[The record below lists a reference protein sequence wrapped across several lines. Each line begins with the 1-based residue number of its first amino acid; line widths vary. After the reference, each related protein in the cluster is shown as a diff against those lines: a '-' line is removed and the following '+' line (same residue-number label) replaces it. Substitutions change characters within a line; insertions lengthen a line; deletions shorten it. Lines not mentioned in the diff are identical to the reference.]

1 MIYTIVAKDKDDKV
15 VAYFDFDCVRSF
27 DLNMSANVSSTPVES
42 AETVTDNISYEP
54 NTYSIEAIIS
64 SYGIFDATK
73 EIVYDG
79 RGLRQV
85 SSNGQA
91 KESLKTHLTAREKL
105 MQLFFSRQTVSLIE
119 SDRKPLVYN
128 NPQEAYE
135 MQKQGHFVESESC
148 TITSLKISYPESAD
162 DAFYVSMSIQKVLL
176 ASVQVLE
183 MTPDE
188 MIPQVTPLLQTPTSV
203 STTTD
208 TTDVSSGDMKS
219 PTTDVSSGDMKSPT
233 TPTVPSS
240 QTSEV
245 KKNAVRYTDPAF
257 ESKLKT
263 YQNEYAAKAAANI
276 ASARSNN
283 QQQYGAKWTAT
294 GWVVE
299 LVSD

>member
-42 AETVTDNISYEP
+42 AETITDNISYEP

-79 RGLRQV
+79 QGLRQV

-91 KESLKTHLTAREKL
+91 KEGLKTHLTAREKL

-148 TITSLKISYPESAD
+148 IITSLKISYPESAD

-183 MTPDE
+183 MSPDE
-188 MIPQVTPLLQTPTSV
+188 MTQQVTPLLQTPSSV

-208 TTDVSSGDMKS
+208 TTDVSSSDMKS
-219 PTTDVSSGDMKSPT
+219 PSSPSST
-233 TPTVPSS
+233 STTVPSS

-257 ESKLKT
+257 ESQRKA
-263 YQNEYAAKAAANI
+263 YQSEYAAKAAANI

-283 QQQYGAKWTAT
+283 QQMYGAKWTSA

-299 LVSD
+299 LVGN

>member
-42 AETVTDNISYEP
+42 AETITDNISYEP

-79 RGLRQV
+79 QGLRQV

-148 TITSLKISYPESAD
+148 IITSLKISYPESAD

-183 MTPDE
+183 MSPDE
-188 MIPQVTPLLQTPTSV
+188 MTPQVTPLLQTPSSV

-208 TTDVSSGDMKS
+208 TTDVSSSDMKS
-219 PTTDVSSGDMKSPT
+219 PSSPSST
-233 TPTVPSS
+233 STTVPNS

-257 ESKLKT
+257 ESQRKA
-263 YQNEYAAKAAANI
+263 YQSEYAAKAAANI

-283 QQQYGAKWTAT
+283 QQMYGARWTSA

-299 LVSD
+299 LVGN

>member
-42 AETVTDNISYEP
+42 AETITDNISYEP

-79 RGLRQV
+79 QGLRKV

-91 KESLKTHLTAREKL
+91 KEGLKTHLTAREKL
-105 MQLFFSRQTVSLIE
+105 MQLFRSRQTVSLIE

-148 TITSLKISYPESAD
+148 IITSLKISYPESAD

-188 MIPQVTPLLQTPTSV
+188 MTPQVTPLLQTPSSV

-208 TTDVSSGDMKS
+208 TTDVSSADMKS
-219 PTTDVSSGDMKSPT
+219 PIAPT

-257 ESKLKT
+257 ESQRKA
-263 YQNEYAAKAAANI
+263 YQSEYAAKAAANI

-283 QQQYGAKWTAT
+283 QQMYGARWTAA

-299 LVSD
+299 LVSN

>member
-42 AETVTDNISYEP
+42 AETITDNISYEP

-85 SSNGQA
+85 NSQA

-105 MQLFFSRQTVSLIE
+105 MQLFFSRQTISLIE

-148 TITSLKISYPESAD
+148 IITSLKISYPESAD

-188 MIPQVTPLLQTPTSV
+188 MTPQVTPLLQTPSSV

-219 PTTDVSSGDMKSPT
+219 PIAPT

-257 ESKLKT
+257 ESQRKA

-283 QQQYGAKWTAT
+283 QQIYGARWTAT

>member
-42 AETVTDNISYEP
+42 AETITDNISYEP

-85 SSNGQA
+85 NSQA

-135 MQKQGHFVESESC
+135 MQKQGHFVENESC
-148 TITSLKISYPESAD
+148 IITSLKISYPESAD

-183 MTPDE
+183 MTPED

-208 TTDVSSGDMKS
+208 TTDVSSGGMKS
-219 PTTDVSSGDMKSPT
+219 PIAPT
-233 TPTVPSS
+233 TPTAPSS

-257 ESKLKT
+257 ESQRKA

-283 QQQYGAKWTAT
+283 QQQYGARWTAA

>member
-42 AETVTDNISYEP
+42 AETITDNISYEP
-54 NTYSIEAIIS
+54 NTYSIEAILS
-64 SYGIFDATK
+64 SYGIFEATK

-79 RGLRQV
+79 QGLRQV

-91 KESLKTHLTAREKL
+91 KEGLKTHLTAREKL

-119 SDRKPLVYN
+119 SDRKPLVYD

-148 TITSLKISYPESAD
+148 IITSLKISYPESAD

-188 MIPQVTPLLQTPTSV
+188 MTPQVTPLLQTPSSV

-219 PTTDVSSGDMKSPT
+219 PTTPT

-257 ESKLKT
+257 ESQRKT
-263 YQNEYAAKAAANI
+263 YQNEWAAKAAANI

-283 QQQYGAKWTAT
+283 QQMYGARWTSA

-299 LVSD
+299 LVSN

>member
-42 AETVTDNISYEP
+42 AETITDNISYEP

-79 RGLRQV
+79 QGLRQV

-91 KESLKTHLTAREKL
+91 KEGLKTHLTAREKL

-148 TITSLKISYPESAD
+148 IITSLKISYPESAD

-183 MTPDE
+183 MSPDE
-188 MIPQVTPLLQTPTSV
+188 MTQQVTPLLQTPSSV

-208 TTDVSSGDMKS
+208 TTDVSSSDMKS
-219 PTTDVSSGDMKSPT
+219 PSSPSSPSST
-233 TPTVPSS
+233 STTVPSS

-257 ESKLKT
+257 ESQRKA
-263 YQNEYAAKAAANI
+263 YQSEYAAKAAANI

-283 QQQYGAKWTAT
+283 QQMYTARWTSA

-299 LVSD
+299 LVGN

>member
-42 AETVTDNISYEP
+42 AETITDNISYEP

-85 SSNGQA
+85 NSQV

-148 TITSLKISYPESAD
+148 IITSLKISYPESAD

-183 MTPDE
+183 MTPEE
-188 MIPQVTPLLQTPTSV
+188 MTPQVTPLLQTPTSV

-219 PTTDVSSGDMKSPT
+219 PIAPT

-257 ESKLKT
+257 ESQRKA
-263 YQNEYAAKAAANI
+263 YQSEYAAKAAANI

-283 QQQYGAKWTAT
+283 QQMYGARWTST

-299 LVSD
+299 LVSN

>member
-42 AETVTDNISYEP
+42 AETITDNISYEP

-85 SSNGQA
+85 GGQA

-105 MQLFFSRQTVSLIE
+105 MQLFRSRQTVSLIE

-148 TITSLKISYPESAD
+148 IITSLKISYPESAD

-183 MTPDE
+183 MTPEE
-188 MIPQVTPLLQTPTSV
+188 MTPQVTPLLQTPTSV

-208 TTDVSSGDMKS
+208 TTDVSSSDMKS
-219 PTTDVSSGDMKSPT
+219 PTSPT
-233 TPTVPSS
+233 TTAVPSS

-257 ESKLKT
+257 KSELKT
-263 YQNEYAAKAAANI
+263 YQNEWAAKAAANI

-283 QQQYGAKWTAT
+283 QQQYGARWTAT

-299 LVSD
+299 LVGN

>member
-42 AETVTDNISYEP
+42 AETITDNISYEP

-79 RGLRQV
+79 QGLRKV

-148 TITSLKISYPESAD
+148 IITSLKISYPESAD

-188 MIPQVTPLLQTPTSV
+188 MTPQVTPLLQTPSSV

-219 PTTDVSSGDMKSPT
+219 PIAPT

-257 ESKLKT
+257 ESQRKA
-263 YQNEYAAKAAANI
+263 YQSEYAAKAAANI

-283 QQQYGAKWTAT
+283 QQMYGARWTSA

-299 LVSD
+299 LVSN

>member
-42 AETVTDNISYEP
+42 AETITDNISYEP

-79 RGLRQV
+79 QGLRQV

-91 KESLKTHLTAREKL
+91 KEGLKTHLTAREKL

-148 TITSLKISYPESAD
+148 IITSLKISYPESAD

-188 MIPQVTPLLQTPTSV
+188 MTPQVTPLLQTPSSV

-208 TTDVSSGDMKS
+208 TTDVSSSDMKS
-219 PTTDVSSGDMKSPT
+219 PIAPT

-257 ESKLKT
+257 ESQRKA
-263 YQNEYAAKAAANI
+263 YQSEYAAKAAANI

-283 QQQYGAKWTAT
+283 QQMYGARWTSA

-299 LVSD
+299 LVSN

>member
-42 AETVTDNISYEP
+42 AETITDNISYEP

-79 RGLRQV
+79 QGLRQV

-91 KESLKTHLTAREKL
+91 KEGLKTHFTAREKL
-105 MQLFFSRQTVSLIE
+105 MQLFKSRQTVSLIE

-135 MQKQGHFVESESC
+135 MQKQGYFVESESC
-148 TITSLKISYPESAD
+148 IITSLKISYPESAD

-183 MTPDE
+183 MSPDE
-188 MIPQVTPLLQTPTSV
+188 MTPQVTPLLQTPSSV

-208 TTDVSSGDMKS
+208 TTDVSSSDMKS
-219 PTTDVSSGDMKSPT
+219 PSTTSTSPSSSST
-233 TPTVPSS
+233 STTVPSS

-257 ESKLKT
+257 ESQRKA
-263 YQNEYAAKAAANI
+263 YQSEYAAKAAANI

-283 QQQYGAKWTAT
+283 QQMYGAKWTAS

>member
-42 AETVTDNISYEP
+42 AETITDNISYEP

-79 RGLRQV
+79 QGLRKV

-91 KESLKTHLTAREKL
+91 KEGLRTHLTAREKL

-148 TITSLKISYPESAD
+148 IITSLKISYPESAD

-188 MIPQVTPLLQTPTSV
+188 MTPQVTPLLQTPSSV

-208 TTDVSSGDMKS
+208 TTDVSSA
-219 PTTDVSSGDMKSPT
+219 DMKSPT

-257 ESKLKT
+257 ESQHPWPYSLT
-263 YQNEYAAKAAANI
+263 
-276 ASARSNN
+276 
-283 QQQYGAKWTAT
+283 
-294 GWVVE
+294 
-299 LVSD
+299 

>member
-42 AETVTDNISYEP
+42 AETITDNISYEP

-85 SSNGQA
+85 NSQA

-119 SDRKPLVYN
+119 SDRKPLAYN

-148 TITSLKISYPESAD
+148 IITSLKISYPESAD

-183 MTPDE
+183 MTPED

-208 TTDVSSGDMKS
+208 
-219 PTTDVSSGDMKSPT
+219 TTDVSSGDMKSPT

-257 ESKLKT
+257 ESQRKA
-263 YQNEYAAKAAANI
+263 YQSEYAAKAAANI

-283 QQQYGAKWTAT
+283 QQQYGARWTAA

-299 LVSD
+299 LVGN

>member
-42 AETVTDNISYEP
+42 AETITDNISYEP

-79 RGLRQV
+79 QGLRQV

-91 KESLKTHLTAREKL
+91 KEGLKTHLTAREKL

-135 MQKQGHFVESESC
+135 MQRQGHFVESESC
-148 TITSLKISYPESAD
+148 IITSLKISYPESAD

-188 MIPQVTPLLQTPTSV
+188 MTPQVTPLLQTPSSV

-208 TTDVSSGDMKS
+208 TTDVSSSDMKS
-219 PTTDVSSGDMKSPT
+219 PIAPT

-257 ESKLKT
+257 ESQRKA
-263 YQNEYAAKAAANI
+263 YQSEYAAKAAANI

-283 QQQYGAKWTAT
+283 QQMYGARWTSA

-299 LVSD
+299 LVGN

>member
-42 AETVTDNISYEP
+42 AETITDNISYEP

-85 SSNGQA
+85 NSQA

-148 TITSLKISYPESAD
+148 IITSLKISYPESAD

-188 MIPQVTPLLQTPTSV
+188 MIPQVTPLLQTATSV

-208 TTDVSSGDMKS
+208 TTDVSSSDMKS
-219 PTTDVSSGDMKSPT
+219 PTSPT
-233 TPTVPSS
+233 TTAVPSS

-283 QQQYGAKWTAT
+283 QQMYGARWTAT

>member
-42 AETVTDNISYEP
+42 AETITDNISYEP

-79 RGLRQV
+79 RGLRQIG
-85 SSNGQA
+85 GQA

-148 TITSLKISYPESAD
+148 IITSLKISYPESAD

-183 MTPDE
+183 MSPDE
-188 MIPQVTPLLQTPTSV
+188 MTPQVTPLLQTPSSV

-208 TTDVSSGDMKS
+208 TTDVSSSDMKS
-219 PTTDVSSGDMKSPT
+219 PPSA
-233 TPTVPSS
+233 TVPSS

-257 ESKLKT
+257 ESQRKA
-263 YQNEYAAKAAANI
+263 YQSEYAAKAAANI

-283 QQQYGAKWTAT
+283 QQMYGAKWTSA

-299 LVSD
+299 LVGN

>member
-42 AETVTDNISYEP
+42 AETITDNISYEP

-79 RGLRQV
+79 QGLRKV

-91 KESLKTHLTAREKL
+91 KDGLKTHLTAREKL
-105 MQLFFSRQTVSLIE
+105 MQLFRSRQTVSLIE

-148 TITSLKISYPESAD
+148 IITSLKISYPESAD

-188 MIPQVTPLLQTPTSV
+188 MTPQVTPLLQTPSSV

-208 TTDVSSGDMKS
+208 TTDVSSADMKS
-219 PTTDVSSGDMKSPT
+219 PIAPT
-233 TPTVPSS
+233 TPTVPISK
-240 QTSEV
+240 TSEV

-257 ESKLKT
+257 ESQRKA
-263 YQNEYAAKAAANI
+263 YQSEYAAKAAANI

-283 QQQYGAKWTAT
+283 QQMYGARWTSA

-299 LVSD
+299 LVSN

>member
-42 AETVTDNISYEP
+42 AETITDNISYEP

-85 SSNGQA
+85 NSQA

-148 TITSLKISYPESAD
+148 IITSLKISYPESAD

-188 MIPQVTPLLQTPTSV
+188 MTPQVTPLLQTPSSV

-219 PTTDVSSGDMKSPT
+219 PIAPT

-257 ESKLKT
+257 ESQRKA
-263 YQNEYAAKAAANI
+263 YQSEYAAKAAANI

-283 QQQYGAKWTAT
+283 QQMYGARWTST

-299 LVSD
+299 LVSN

>member
-42 AETVTDNISYEP
+42 AETITDNISYEP

-79 RGLRQV
+79 QGLRKV

-135 MQKQGHFVESESC
+135 MQKQGYFVESESC
-148 TITSLKISYPESAD
+148 IITSLKISYPESAD

-188 MIPQVTPLLQTPTSV
+188 MTPQVTPLLQTPSSV

-219 PTTDVSSGDMKSPT
+219 PIAPT

-257 ESKLKT
+257 ESQRKA
-263 YQNEYAAKAAANI
+263 YQSEYAAKAAANI

-283 QQQYGAKWTAT
+283 QQMYGARWTSA

-299 LVSD
+299 LVSN

>member
-42 AETVTDNISYEP
+42 AETITDNISYEP

-73 EIVYDG
+73 EIVYDDQ
-79 RGLRQV
+79 GLRKV

-91 KESLKTHLTAREKL
+91 KEGLKTHLTAREKL

-148 TITSLKISYPESAD
+148 IITSLKISYPESAD

-188 MIPQVTPLLQTPTSV
+188 MTPQVTPLLQTPSSV

-208 TTDVSSGDMKS
+208 TTDVSSADMKS
-219 PTTDVSSGDMKSPT
+219 PIAPT

-257 ESKLKT
+257 ESQRKA
-263 YQNEYAAKAAANI
+263 YQSEYAAKAAANI

-283 QQQYGAKWTAT
+283 QQMYGARWTAA

-299 LVSD
+299 LVSN

>member
-42 AETVTDNISYEP
+42 AETITDNISYEP

-105 MQLFFSRQTVSLIE
+105 MQLFRSRQTVSLIE

-148 TITSLKISYPESAD
+148 IITSLKISYPESAD

-183 MTPDE
+183 MTPEE
-188 MIPQVTPLLQTPTSV
+188 MTPQVTPLLQTPTSV

-208 TTDVSSGDMKS
+208 TTDVSSSDMKS
-219 PTTDVSSGDMKSPT
+219 PSSPT
-233 TPTVPSS
+233 TTAVPSS

-257 ESKLKT
+257 ESQRKA

-283 QQQYGAKWTAT
+283 QQQYGARWTAT

-299 LVSD
+299 LVGN

>member
-42 AETVTDNISYEP
+42 AETITDNISYEP

-79 RGLRQV
+79 QGLRQV

-91 KESLKTHLTAREKL
+91 KEGLKTHLTAREKL

-148 TITSLKISYPESAD
+148 IITSLKISYPESAD

-188 MIPQVTPLLQTPTSV
+188 MTPQVTPLLQTPSSV

-219 PTTDVSSGDMKSPT
+219 PSSTSPT
-233 TPTVPSS
+233 SATVPSS

-245 KKNAVRYTDPAF
+245 KKNAVRYTDPTF
-257 ESKLKT
+257 ESQRKA
-263 YQNEYAAKAAANI
+263 YQSEYAAKAAANI

-283 QQQYGAKWTAT
+283 QQMYGAKWTAS

-299 LVSD
+299 LVGN

>member
-42 AETVTDNISYEP
+42 AETITDNISYEP

-79 RGLRQV
+79 QGLRQV

-91 KESLKTHLTAREKL
+91 KEGLKTHLTAREKL

-135 MQKQGHFVESESC
+135 MQKQGHFIESESC
-148 TITSLKISYPESAD
+148 IITSLKISYPESAD

-183 MTPDE
+183 MSPDE
-188 MIPQVTPLLQTPTSV
+188 MTPQVTPLLQTPSSV

-208 TTDVSSGDMKS
+208 TTDVSSSDMKS
-219 PTTDVSSGDMKSPT
+219 PSSPSST
-233 TPTVPSS
+233 STTVPSS

-257 ESKLKT
+257 ESQRKA
-263 YQNEYAAKAAANI
+263 YQSEYAAKAAANI

-283 QQQYGAKWTAT
+283 QQMYGAKWTSA

-299 LVSD
+299 LVGN

>member
-42 AETVTDNISYEP
+42 AETITDNISYEP

-64 SYGIFDATK
+64 SYGIFDTTK

-91 KESLKTHLTAREKL
+91 KEGLKTHLTAREKL

-135 MQKQGHFVESESC
+135 MQKQGYFVESESC
-148 TITSLKISYPESAD
+148 IITSLKISYPESAD

-183 MTPDE
+183 MSPDE
-188 MIPQVTPLLQTPTSV
+188 MTPQVTPLLQTPSSV

-208 TTDVSSGDMKS
+208 TTDVGSSDMKS
-219 PTTDVSSGDMKSPT
+219 PSSPSST
-233 TPTVPSS
+233 STTVPNS

-257 ESKLKT
+257 ESQRKA
-263 YQNEYAAKAAANI
+263 YQSEYAAKAAANI

-283 QQQYGAKWTAT
+283 QQMYGARWTSA

-299 LVSD
+299 LVGN

>member
-15 VAYFDFDCVRSF
+15 VAYFDFDCVRSL

-42 AETVTDNISYEP
+42 AETITDNISYEP

-85 SSNGQA
+85 NSQA

-148 TITSLKISYPESAD
+148 IITSLKISYPESAD

-188 MIPQVTPLLQTPTSV
+188 MIPQVTPLLQTSTSV

-208 TTDVSSGDMKS
+208 TTDVSSSDMKS
-219 PTTDVSSGDMKSPT
+219 PTSPT
-233 TPTVPSS
+233 TTTVPSS

-245 KKNAVRYTDPAF
+245 KKNAVRYADPAF
-257 ESKLKT
+257 EPQRKA
-263 YQNEYAAKAAANI
+263 YQSEYAAKAAANI

-283 QQQYGAKWTAT
+283 QQMYGTRWTAT

>member
-42 AETVTDNISYEP
+42 AETITDNISYEP

-79 RGLRQV
+79 LGLRQV

-91 KESLKTHLTAREKL
+91 KEDLKTHLTAREKL

-148 TITSLKISYPESAD
+148 IITSLKISYPESAD

-183 MTPDE
+183 MSPDE
-188 MIPQVTPLLQTPTSV
+188 MTPQVTPLLQTPSSV

-208 TTDVSSGDMKS
+208 TTDVSSSDMKS
-219 PTTDVSSGDMKSPT
+219 PSSPSSPSST
-233 TPTVPSS
+233 STTVPSS

-257 ESKLKT
+257 ESQRKA
-263 YQNEYAAKAAANI
+263 YQSEYAAKAAANI

-283 QQQYGAKWTAT
+283 QQMYGAKWTSA

-299 LVSD
+299 LVGN

>member
-42 AETVTDNISYEP
+42 AETITDNISYEP

-85 SSNGQA
+85 NSQA

-148 TITSLKISYPESAD
+148 IITSLKISYPESAD

-183 MTPDE
+183 MAPED
-188 MIPQVTPLLQTPTSV
+188 MIPQVTPLLQTPSSV

-219 PTTDVSSGDMKSPT
+219 PIAPT

-245 KKNAVRYTDPAF
+245 KKNTVRYTDPAF
-257 ESKLKT
+257 ESQRKA

-283 QQQYGAKWTAT
+283 QQQYGARWTAA

>member
-42 AETVTDNISYEP
+42 AETITDNISYEP
-54 NTYSIEAIIS
+54 DTYSIEAIIS

-91 KESLKTHLTAREKL
+91 KEGLKTHLTAREKL
-105 MQLFFSRQTVSLIE
+105 MQLFKSRQTVSLIE

-148 TITSLKISYPESAD
+148 IITSLKISYPESAD

-183 MTPDE
+183 MSPDE
-188 MIPQVTPLLQTPTSV
+188 MTPQVTPLLQTPSSV

-208 TTDVSSGDMKS
+208 TTDVSSSDMKS
-219 PTTDVSSGDMKSPT
+219 PSSTSPT
-233 TPTVPSS
+233 SATVPSS

-257 ESKLKT
+257 ESQRKA
-263 YQNEYAAKAAANI
+263 YQSEYAAKAAANI

-283 QQQYGAKWTAT
+283 QQMYGAKWTAS

-299 LVSD
+299 LVGN

>member
-42 AETVTDNISYEP
+42 AETITDNISYEP

-79 RGLRQV
+79 QGLRQV

-91 KESLKTHLTAREKL
+91 KEGLKTHLTAREKL

-148 TITSLKISYPESAD
+148 IITSLKISYPESAD
-162 DAFYVSMSIQKVLL
+162 DAFYVSMSIQKALL

-183 MTPDE
+183 MSPDE
-188 MIPQVTPLLQTPTSV
+188 MTPQVTPLLQTPSSV

-219 PTTDVSSGDMKSPT
+219 PSSPSST
-233 TPTVPSS
+233 STTVPSS

-257 ESKLKT
+257 ESQRKA
-263 YQNEYAAKAAANI
+263 YQSEYAAKAAANI

-283 QQQYGAKWTAT
+283 QQMYGARWTSA

-299 LVSD
+299 LVGN

>member
-42 AETVTDNISYEP
+42 AETITDNISYEP

-85 SSNGQA
+85 GGQA

-105 MQLFFSRQTVSLIE
+105 MQLFRSRQTVSLIE

-148 TITSLKISYPESAD
+148 IITSLKISYPESAD

-183 MTPDE
+183 MTPEE
-188 MIPQVTPLLQTPTSV
+188 MTPQVTPLLQTPTSV

-208 TTDVSSGDMKS
+208 TTDVSSSDMKS
-219 PTTDVSSGDMKSPT
+219 TSSPTSPT
-233 TPTVPSS
+233 TTAVPSS

-283 QQQYGAKWTAT
+283 QQQYGARWTAT

-299 LVSD
+299 LVGN

>member
-42 AETVTDNISYEP
+42 AETITDNISYEP

-85 SSNGQA
+85 NSQA

-148 TITSLKISYPESAD
+148 IITSLKISYPESAD

-183 MTPDE
+183 MTPED
-188 MIPQVTPLLQTPTSV
+188 MIPQVTPLLQTPSSV

-219 PTTDVSSGDMKSPT
+219 PIAPT

-245 KKNAVRYTDPAF
+245 KKNTVRYTDPAF
-257 ESKLKT
+257 ESQRKA

-283 QQQYGAKWTAT
+283 QQQYGARWTAA

>member
-42 AETVTDNISYEP
+42 AETITDNISYEP

-79 RGLRQV
+79 QGLRQV

-91 KESLKTHLTAREKL
+91 KEGLKTHLTAREKL

-148 TITSLKISYPESAD
+148 IITSLKISYPESAD

-183 MTPDE
+183 MSPDE
-188 MIPQVTPLLQTPTSV
+188 MTPQVTPLLQTPSSV

-208 TTDVSSGDMKS
+208 TTDVGSSDMKS
-219 PTTDVSSGDMKSPT
+219 PSSPSST
-233 TPTVPSS
+233 STTVPSS

-257 ESKLKT
+257 ESQRKA
-263 YQNEYAAKAAANI
+263 YQSEYAAKAAANI

-283 QQQYGAKWTAT
+283 QQMYGARWTSA

-299 LVSD
+299 LVGN

>member
-42 AETVTDNISYEP
+42 AETITDNISYEP

-91 KESLKTHLTAREKL
+91 KEDLKTHLTAREKL

-148 TITSLKISYPESAD
+148 IITSLKISYPESAD

-183 MTPDE
+183 MSPDE
-188 MIPQVTPLLQTPTSV
+188 MTPQVTPLLQTPSSV

-208 TTDVSSGDMKS
+208 TTDVSSSDMKS
-219 PTTDVSSGDMKSPT
+219 PSSPSST
-233 TPTVPSS
+233 SSTSTTVPSS

-257 ESKLKT
+257 ESQRKA
-263 YQNEYAAKAAANI
+263 YQSEYAAKAAANI

-283 QQQYGAKWTAT
+283 QQMYGAKWTAA

-299 LVSD
+299 LVGN

>member
-42 AETVTDNISYEP
+42 AETITDNISYEP

-91 KESLKTHLTAREKL
+91 KEDLKTHLTAREKL
-105 MQLFFSRQTVSLIE
+105 MQLFRSRQTVSLIE

-148 TITSLKISYPESAD
+148 IITSLKISYPESAD

-183 MTPDE
+183 MSPDE
-188 MIPQVTPLLQTPTSV
+188 MTPQVTPLLQTPSSV

-208 TTDVSSGDMKS
+208 TTDVSSSDMKS
-219 PTTDVSSGDMKSPT
+219 PSSPSSPSST
-233 TPTVPSS
+233 STTVPSS

-245 KKNAVRYTDPAF
+245 KKNAVRYTDPTF
-257 ESKLKT
+257 ESQRKA
-263 YQNEYAAKAAANI
+263 YQSEYAAKAAANI

-283 QQQYGAKWTAT
+283 QQMYGAKWTSA

-299 LVSD
+299 LVGN

>member
-42 AETVTDNISYEP
+42 AETITDNISYEP

-79 RGLRQV
+79 QGLRQV

-91 KESLKTHLTAREKL
+91 KEGLKTHLTAREKL
-105 MQLFFSRQTVSLIE
+105 MQLFRSRQTVSLIE

-148 TITSLKISYPESAD
+148 IITSLKISYPESAD

-183 MTPDE
+183 MTPEE
-188 MIPQVTPLLQTPTSV
+188 MTPQVTPLLQTPTSV

-208 TTDVSSGDMKS
+208 TTDVSSSDMKS
-219 PTTDVSSGDMKSPT
+219 TSSPTSPT
-233 TPTVPSS
+233 TTAVPSS

-263 YQNEYAAKAAANI
+263 YQNEYVAKAAANI

-283 QQQYGAKWTAT
+283 QQQYGARWTAT

-299 LVSD
+299 LVGN